1 MFVTRCDVQAAGNT
15 AMPFDVLSHEFTKQ
29 IKSCG
34 AILVI
39 ATPFYGP
46 LVVQRAWCLFEA
58 VIAWIC
64 GVPIVVLL
72 PRSEEAALLRRIQEK
87 GGDEILIKVMTAIDS
102 SKAKATVAEDLENI
116 LRVIES
122 KVSGGFPEV
131 DGIYKRVI
139 RTWVMDMLKKLEATF
154 AEGSLEAARFANQ
167 CGIIMYGVGDYDK
180 AIEFYERGLAIKIK
194 VLGEEHTEVAT
205 SYNNLGIV

>member
-1 MFVTRCDVQAAGNT
+1 
-15 AMPFDVLSHEFTKQ
+15 MPFHLLSHEFSKQ

-34 AILVI
+34 TVLVV

-46 LVVQRAWCLFEA
+46 LVVERAWCVYE
-58 VIAWIC
+58 VVVAWIHC
-64 GVPIVVLL
+64 VPVVVVL
-72 PRSEEAALLRRIQEK
+72 PRDEEAELLKRILEK
-87 GGDEILIKVMTAIDS
+87 GGSQILIKVMMAIDS
-102 SKAKATVAEDLENI
+102 RKAKATVAEDLENI

-122 KVSGGFPEV
+122 EVPGGYPEV
-131 DGIYKRVI
+131 DAIYKRVI
-139 RTWVMDMLKKLEATF
+139 RQWVLGMLNKLEATF
-154 AEGSLEAARFANQ
+154 DEGSLEAARFANQ

>member
-1 MFVTRCDVQAAGNT
+1 
-15 AMPFDVLSHEFTKQ
+15 MPFHLLSHEFSKQ

-34 AILVI
+34 TVLVV

-46 LVVQRAWCLFEA
+46 LVVERAWCVYE
-58 VIAWIC
+58 VVVAWIH
-64 GVPIVVLL
+64 GVPVVVVL
-72 PRSEEAALLRRIQEK
+72 PRDEEAELLKRIQEV

-122 KVSGGFPEV
+122 EVPGGYPEV
-131 DGIYKRVI
+131 DAIYKRVI
-139 RTWVMDMLKKLEATF
+139 RQWVLGMLNKLEATF
-154 AEGSLEAARFANQ
+154 DEGSLEAARFANQ